1 MHFISFI
8 LLKLLVVPYVSDES
22 LIIIYLLYWNTFL
35 STLSHKTNK
44 ITGKVTSIIVPA
56 AAVGALGYGYM
67 WWKVS

>member
-1 MHFISFI
+1 MHFISFK

-22 LIIIYLLYWNTFL
+22 LIIIYLLYWNTFF

-44 ITGKVTSIIVPA
+44 KTGKVTSIIVPA